1 MLIIDLFSSRLHL
14 IIKANPF
21 SSHSFEYNSFFF
33 FTCFRQ
39 FSQYKFPIVLALISS
54 FLFSQLDKNKNVEAE
69 RGFTKNKNYR
79 SIVHQKFSNLK
90 SPFTLSSQNSLAI
103 NVPGT
108 HANFAS
114 QHDAFV
120 SPQLWLSSLSK
131 LPLAFCQLKFFRRN
145 WVDFGIG
152 NDRETSVTIETIHPA
167 CWQPVLMARA
177 RNQGL
182 VFPQKTA

>member
-120 SPQLWLSSLSK
+120 SLPTVAVITFKTSARILLVEVFSPK
-131 LPLAFCQLKFFRRN
+131 LGRFRYR
-145 WVDFGIG
+145 
-152 NDRETSVTIETIHPA
+152 
-167 CWQPVLMARA
+167 
-177 RNQGL
+177 
-182 VFPQKTA
+182 

>member
-103 NVPGT
+103 NVPW
-108 HANFAS
+108 N
-114 QHDAFV
+114 
-120 SPQLWLSSLSK
+120 P
-131 LPLAFCQLKFFRRN
+131 CQLCIATRCVRFTPTVAVITFKTSARILLVEVFSPKLGRFRYR
-145 WVDFGIG
+145 
-152 NDRETSVTIETIHPA
+152 
-167 CWQPVLMARA
+167 
-177 RNQGL
+177 
-182 VFPQKTA
+182 